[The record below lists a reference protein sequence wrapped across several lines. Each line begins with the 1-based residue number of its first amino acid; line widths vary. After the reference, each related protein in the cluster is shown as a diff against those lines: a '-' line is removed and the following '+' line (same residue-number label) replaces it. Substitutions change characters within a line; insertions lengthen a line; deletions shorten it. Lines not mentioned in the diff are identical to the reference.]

1 MGKSSQIFFPC
12 DCIFGGLNP
21 LWGWMMAD
29 VGLCGMLQSACG
41 GSMCGNSHVCLSR
54 FEAAFLAHGQ
64 PRAAESSAN

>member
-41 GSMCGNSHVCLSR
+41 GSMCGNSM
-54 FEAAFLAHGQ
+54 
-64 PRAAESSAN
+64 RAYLGLRQHSWRTAESSAN